1 MTSSPVPSP
10 ERARLEALIEQWRN
24 ASMDDGVGY
33 DTSQALNRCADELEA
48 ERAQPATG
56 ACAEC
61 AALMFANC
69 RVCGQETAA
78 ISILS
83 SFPTCNSCGYRL
95 QQRAEKAEAQLAAA
109 QAAKEAAEAE
119 RDRLRAIL
127 RNDFDYVEVRDAQ

>member
-61 AALMFANC
+61 ERKDFDLAHLEDVRQFA
-69 RVCGQETAA
+69 
-78 ISILS
+78 
-83 SFPTCNSCGYRL
+83 
-95 QQRAEKAEAQLAAA
+95 KARIEELTAQLAAA